1 MANNYESNF
10 TTRNEAVA
18 SGIALP
24 DTHFLLDYSRP
35 DTLMLKVLARSLI
48 LWDQVEPTSRWM
60 DNQIPLVVRRTYL
73 KMTKIAKKSTET
85 VLSVLDQETTQENP
99 GSNQSNNG
107 PLGTEG
113 EEERE
118 SLPADFQGEFDVD
131 RQSVRQIHAYIIA
144 GSCFS
149 IGLRFAGTA
158 DAQAAKIITE
168 KLLEFKAFRDSN
180 DPLPAAL
187 RPEQPVVGMCL
198 GMCAIS
204 LALVMAGTGDL
215 ESLRLFKAIR
225 WRSDGGIRHG
235 AHMTVASAIGLLFV
249 GGGLCTVGR
258 SPADVAALVAAFF
271 PRFPMNTTDNKYH
284 LQALR
289 HIYALAVQQRHV
301 QAFDVDSK
309 EGISVLVEV
318 SLSLCITLSLKMCGT
333 HPYFQAQSQESREK
347 ATLLTTPNLLTNV
360 DSKRVSL
367 AVKSDIYFPTTVS
380 IDDSNTG
387 GFCIYLKKRKDVGD
401 EAKPRNMY
409 LDFATG
415 KSHSQKLVGLLQN
428 CQTRSRTNCRCSESA
443 KPFCASNLL
452 GCVSVPLSPDAL
464 PVSSL
469 LGSLQSSSMHSL
481 SSDILILQYYYQ
493 RFGYAPEAHYFLAP
507 DNAALIIEKL
517 RQIVLSCPP
526 WAPYLSAEEDTAC
539 MDISS

>member
-1 MANNYESNF
+1 L

-18 SGIALP
+18 AGIALP

-48 LWDQVEPTSRWM
+48 LWDQVEPTSHWM

-73 KMTKIAKKSTET
+73 KMTTIVKKATGT
-85 VLSVLDQETTQENP
+85 VLSVVDQETTQETTS
-99 GSNQSNNG
+99 SNESHTG
-107 PLGTEG
+107 P
-113 EEERE
+113 EEDEQRE
-118 SLPADFQGEFDVD
+118 TPADFQAEFDVD

-158 DAQAAKIITE
+158 DAQAAKMITE
-168 KLLEFKAFRDSN
+168 KILEFKAFRDSN
-180 DPLPAAL
+180 DPLPSAL
-187 RPEQPVVGMCL
+187 RPEQPVVGMCIGL
-198 GMCAIS
+198 CAIS

-225 WRSDGGIRHG
+225 WRSDGDIRHG

-258 SPADVAALVAAFF
+258 SPADIAALVAAFF

-318 SLSLCITLSLKMCGT
+318 SSSQCRSSSRSMYGT
-333 HPYFQAQSQESREK
+333 HPYLQAQSQESKVK

-387 GFCIYLKKRKDVGD
+387 GFCIYLKKCKDVGD
-401 EAKPRNMY
+401 EAKPRNIY

-415 KSHSQKLVGLLQN
+415 KSHSQKLIKLLQN
-428 CQTRSRTNCRCSESA
+428 GQTKSRANCRCSENA
-443 KPFCASNLL
+443 KLFCCGNFL

-469 LGSLQSSSMHSL
+469 LGSLQSSRMHSL

-493 RFGYAPEAHYFLAP
+493 RFGYAPETHFFLAP

-517 RQIVLSCPP
+517 RQIVLSCPS
-526 WAPYLSAEEDTAC
+526 WAPYLSAVDDTAC
-539 MDISS
+539 MDIST